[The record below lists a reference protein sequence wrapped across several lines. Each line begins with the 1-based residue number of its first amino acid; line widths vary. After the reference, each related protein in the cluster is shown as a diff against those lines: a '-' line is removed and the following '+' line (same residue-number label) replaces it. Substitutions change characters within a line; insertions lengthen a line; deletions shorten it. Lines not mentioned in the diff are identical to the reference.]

1 MLSFQQE
8 PLEMY
13 HGGIRLIKIHVLL
26 ISSGVEPS
34 FLALRNV
41 S

>member
-26 ISSGVEPS
+26 ISSGVKFIPS
-34 FLALRNV
+34 V
-41 S
+41 EKC